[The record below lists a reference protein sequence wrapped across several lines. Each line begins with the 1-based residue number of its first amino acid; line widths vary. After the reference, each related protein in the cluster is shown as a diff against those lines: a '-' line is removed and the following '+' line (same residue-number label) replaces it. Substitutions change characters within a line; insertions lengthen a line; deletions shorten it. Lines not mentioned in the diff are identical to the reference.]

1 MTGAYA
7 ATLVA
12 TPINQS
18 MFRVEIAPLGFLSA
32 WTPLKTLLLPPLLL
46 PPAVLHFGTVTRDL
60 LLCLDHTQEIG
71 INL

>member
-1 MTGAYA
+1 
-7 ATLVA
+7 
-12 TPINQS
+12 
-18 MFRVEIAPLGFLSA
+18 MFRVENAPLGFLRLDTTKDA
-32 WTPLKTLLLPPLLL
+32 LLLPPLLL